1 MICVCIRKW
10 NQSLNNREE
19 KETWNFPS
27 QDWERKIW
35 VIFRDRDSCKYTM
48 REGQKTTRELLGIY
62 LRNAE
67 HNRLT
72 ICNLIKILKFIED
85 SLLDHIKVVSHQG
98 KVVSHQGKVV
108 RMGKSCKSSWKSC
121 KDEDEDDLQLLQLT
135 TFTSSLQLIYKSIQI
150 LFFRLTTCLY
160 TQSSLLSSS
169 SYFSSS
175 SFSSSSSSSS

>member
-1 MICVCIRKW
+1 MDQM
-10 NQSLNNREE
+10 N
-19 KETWNFPS
+19 
-27 QDWERKIW
+27 
-35 VIFRDRDSCKYTM
+35 
-48 REGQKTTRELLGIY
+48 EGQKTTRELLGIY

-121 KDEDEDDLQLLQLT
+121 KDEDEDDLQLLNDDLQLLV
-135 TFTSSLQLIYKSIQI
+135 SSLQLI
-150 LFFRLTTCLY
+150 
-160 TQSSLLSSS
+160 
-169 SYFSSS
+169 
-175 SFSSSSSSSS
+175 

>member
-1 MICVCIRKW
+1 
-10 NQSLNNREE
+10 
-19 KETWNFPS
+19 
-27 QDWERKIW
+27 
-35 VIFRDRDSCKYTM
+35 M

-67 HNRLT
+67 HNQLT

-85 SLLDHIKVVSHQG
+85 SLLDHIKVVSHRKVESHQG

-108 RMGKSCKSSWKSC
+108 RMRKSCKSSWKSC

-135 TFTSSLQLIYKSIQI
+135 TFTSSLQLIYKSIQL

-160 TQSSLLSSS
+160 THEDEDEDEDEKL
-169 SYFSSS
+169 
-175 SFSSSSSSSS
+175 